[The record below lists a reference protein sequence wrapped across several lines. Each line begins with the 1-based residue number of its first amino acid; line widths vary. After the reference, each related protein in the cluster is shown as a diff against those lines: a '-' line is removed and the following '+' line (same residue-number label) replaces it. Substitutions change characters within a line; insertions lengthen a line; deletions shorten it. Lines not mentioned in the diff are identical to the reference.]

1 MHYLHTKK
9 YGRHLHKGSFKRKVS
24 KLEREN
30 PRRCV
35 ENMDQY
41 LEVYLDRQAHR
52 AARLKRVTM
61 STYDTSNP
69 P

>member
-1 MHYLHTKK
+1 
-9 YGRHLHKGSFKRKVS
+9 
-24 KLEREN
+24 
-30 PRRCV
+30 
-35 ENMDQY
+35 MDQY

-52 AARLKRVTM
+52 AARLKRVTV